1 MAGTRS
7 STAEQRL
14 TFICN
19 VCGAEV
25 RSLALQD
32 LDREGGACPKC
43 GAVVRL
49 RALAYLVG
57 RALFQKA
64 APVPQW
70 PKRPKL
76 RGIGVSDWPKFE
88 KIYASKFSYTNTQFD
103 REIFAENLFLDVTD
117 PGLEFVGTCDVVS
130 CSEVLEHVEPP
141 VQDAFDGLYSMLRPG
156 GSLILTVPYI
166 FGRTIEHFPELH
178 DWKLVPNGDKRKL
191 VNITSDG
198 RRQEFTE
205 LCFHGGGSSVLEMR
219 VFGLDDLERH
229 LRDAG
234 FMGVRIMDENPLEFG
249 IYWPQPWSRPI
260 VARKPDD
267 SENYP

>member
-1 MAGTRS
+1 
-7 STAEQRL
+7 
-14 TFICN
+14 

-88 KIYASKFSYTNTQFD
+88 RIYASKFSYTNTQFD
-103 REIFAENLFLDVTD
+103 REIYTENLFLDVTD
-117 PGLEFVGTCDVVS
+117 PGLEFAGTCDVVS

-141 VQDAFDGLYSMLRPG
+141 VQDAFDGLYSMLKPG
-156 GSLILTVPYI
+156 GSLILTVPFI

-178 DWKLVPNGDKRKL
+178 DWKLVPNGDQRKL

-198 RRQEFTE
+198 RRQEFSE

-219 VFGLDDLERH
+219 VFGLDDLQRH

-234 FMGVRIMDENPLEFG
+234 FMSVRIMDENPLEFG

-260 VARKPDD
+260 VARKPGD
-267 SENYP
+267 SENSP